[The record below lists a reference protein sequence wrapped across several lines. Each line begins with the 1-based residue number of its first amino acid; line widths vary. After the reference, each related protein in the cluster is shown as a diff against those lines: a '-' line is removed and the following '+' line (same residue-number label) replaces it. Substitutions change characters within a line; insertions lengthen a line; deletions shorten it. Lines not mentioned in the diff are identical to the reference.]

1 MKAYHM
7 SETLRSGDTLEM
19 DHQKIVNLAEPFVQ
33 ALEHSTDSFYGMVLN
48 GKYFCAV
55 LRKFRL
61 WEWSDYA
68 KWSVEGAFE
77 FIRKTEFPDAI
88 SRLKCNY
95 FYDNLENVKRLYEY
109 DWGNESEEVQSSIHL
124 FQVMLDDDAVQKYD
138 MRIYDQAYDAMEK
151 SQDVQ
156 MVLDCARRYFAGAH
170 TEKPI
175 WEILSDRNIGV
186 AEDVTALLR

>member
-7 SETLRSGDTLEM
+7 SETLRSGDTLEV

-77 FIRKTEFPDAI
+77 FIRRTEFPDAI

-95 FYDNLENVKRLYEY
+95 FYDNLENVRRLYEY
-109 DWGNESEEVQSSIHL
+109 DWGNESEEVQSSIRL
-124 FQVMLDDDAVQKYD
+124 FQVMLEDDAVQKYD
-138 MRIYDQAYDAMEK
+138 MSIYDQAYNAMEK

-156 MVLDCARRYFAGAH
+156 MVLDCARRYFAGYH

-186 AEDVTALLR
+186 TEDVTALLR

>member
-7 SETLRSGDTLEM
+7 SETLRLGDTLEV

-77 FIRKTEFPDAI
+77 FIRRTEFPDAI
-88 SRLKCNY
+88 SRLQCNY
-95 FYDNLENVKRLYEY
+95 FYDNPENVRRLYEY
-109 DWGNESEEVQSSIHL
+109 DWGNESEEVQSNIHL

-156 MVLDCARRYFAGAH
+156 TVLDCARRYFAGEH
-170 TEKPI
+170 TDKPI
-175 WEILSDRNIGV
+175 WEILSDSNIKIT
-186 AEDVTALLR
+186 EDVTALLR

>member
-7 SETLRSGDTLEM
+7 SETLKIGDTLEV
-19 DHQKIVNLAEPFVQ
+19 DYQKTVNLAEPFVQ
-33 ALEHSTDSFYGMVLN
+33 ALEHSTDCFYGMVLN

-77 FIRKTEFPDAI
+77 FVRNTEFPDAI

-95 FYDNLENVKRLYEY
+95 FYDNMENVRHLYEY
-109 DWGNESEEVQSSIHL
+109 DWGNESQEVQSRIHL
-124 FQVMLDDDAVQKYD
+124 FEVDLDDDVIQKYD
-138 MRIYDQAYDAMEK
+138 MSIYDQAYDAMEK
-151 SQDVQ
+151 NQDVQ
-156 MVLDCARRYFAGAH
+156 MVLDCARRYFAGNH

-175 WEILSDRNIGV
+175 WEILSDRNIRIT
-186 AEDVTALLR
+186 EDVTALLR

>member
-19 DHQKIVNLAEPFVQ
+19 DHQKTVNLAEPFVQ
-33 ALEHSTDSFYGMVLN
+33 ALAHSTDSFYGMVLN

-61 WEWSDYA
+61 REWSDYA

-77 FIRKTEFPDAI
+77 FIRRTEFPDAI
-88 SRLKCNY
+88 SRLQCNY
-95 FYDNLENVKRLYEY
+95 FYDNLENVRHLYEY
-109 DWGNESEEVQSSIHL
+109 DWGDEPEEVQSSIHL

-138 MRIYDQAYDAMEK
+138 MSIYDQAYDAKEK

-156 MVLDCARRYFAGAH
+156 TVLDCARRYFAGAH

-175 WEILSDRNIGV
+175 WEILSDRNILIT
-186 AEDVTALLR
+186 EDITALLR